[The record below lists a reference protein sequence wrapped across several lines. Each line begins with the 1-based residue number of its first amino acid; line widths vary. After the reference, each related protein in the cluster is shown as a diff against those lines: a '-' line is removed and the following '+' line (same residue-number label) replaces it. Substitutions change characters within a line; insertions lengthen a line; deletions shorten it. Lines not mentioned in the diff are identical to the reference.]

1 MSKIGSMLRAVGL
14 IDDAQLQRALE
25 EQKRTHET
33 IGTILVKLGFVSET
47 DLTNTLGKQL
57 GVASV
62 DLSHFEIDA
71 NVLKIIPED
80 IARKYKVIP
89 LHRMGYTITLA
100 MANPTNVMAI
110 DDIKFR
116 TGYNIEP
123 VVAAETSIMKSI
135 DAYYGT
141 NTAEMSDIS
150 DALDDNMDLTEF
162 EVIEEEDDVS
172 EQELLSQVEDE
183 PVVKLVQQL
192 IAKAVFDRASDIHI
206 EPYEKTVR
214 VRFRVDGTLQTVL
227 EPPKKLQNAIIS
239 RIKILS
245 KLDIAERRLPQDG
258 RSKFKVSKNKV
269 VDLRVST
276 LPTVF
281 GEKVVMRILDK
292 ENLRLDLTKLGFEK
306 DDEEKFKKAIAAP
319 YGMVLVT
326 GPTGSGKTTTLYSA
340 LSSLNQVDVN
350 IMTAE
355 DPVEFNLKGINQV
368 NVHSEIGLTFAAS
381 LRSFLRQDPDII
393 LVGEIRDFETAE
405 IAIKAAL
412 TGHLVLSTLHTND
425 APSTINRMINMGVE
439 PFLIASSTVLVLAQR
454 LMRTLCSSC
463 KEEYRPS
470 DAELVSLGITREEAA
485 STKFYQKRGCPTCN
499 NSGYKGRVAIYEVM
513 PMSEN
518 LRRVVLER
526 GSVLD
531 IKEVARR
538 EGLRTL
544 RESAILKFKQGMT
557 SYEEIIRTTFED

>member
-141 NTAEMSDIS
+141 NAAEMSDIS
-150 DALDDNMDLTEF
+150 DALDENMDLTEF

-192 IAKAVFDRASDIHI
+192 IAKAVIDRASDIHI

-214 VRFRVDGTLQTVL
+214 VRFRIDGTLQTVL

-485 STKFYQKRGCPTCN
+485 STKFFQKRGCPTCN

>member
-1 MSKIGSMLRAVGL
+1 MSKIGTMLRTVGL

-33 IGTILVKLGFVSET
+33 IGTILVKLGFISET

-71 NVLKIIPED
+71 NVLRIIPED

-89 LHRMGYTITLA
+89 LHRMGYTLTLA
-100 MANPTNVMAI
+100 MSNPTNVQAI

-116 TGYNIEP
+116 TSYNIEP
-123 VVAAETSIMKSI
+123 VVAAETSIMKAI
-135 DAYYGT
+135 DSYYGT
-141 NTAEMSDIS
+141 GASDMSEIS
-150 DALDDNMDLTEF
+150 DALDEEMDLTEF
-162 EVIEEEDDVS
+162 EVIEDEDDVS

-192 IAKAVFDRASDIHI
+192 IAKAVMDKASDIHI

-306 DDEEKFKKAIAAP
+306 DDEDKFKKAIAAP

-393 LVGEIRDFETAE
+393 LV
-405 IAIKAAL
+405 
-412 TGHLVLSTLHTND
+412 
-425 APSTINRMINMGVE
+425 
-439 PFLIASSTVLVLAQR
+439 
-454 LMRTLCSSC
+454 
-463 KEEYRPS
+463 
-470 DAELVSLGITREEAA
+470 
-485 STKFYQKRGCPTCN
+485 
-499 NSGYKGRVAIYEVM
+499 
-513 PMSEN
+513 
-518 LRRVVLER
+518 
-526 GSVLD
+526 
-531 IKEVARR
+531 
-538 EGLRTL
+538 
-544 RESAILKFKQGMT
+544 
-557 SYEEIIRTTFED
+557 

>member
-33 IGTILVKLGFVSET
+33 IGTILVKLGFISET

-123 VVAAETSIMKSI
+123 VVAAETSIMKAI

-141 NTAEMSDIS
+141 DAVNMSSIS
-150 DALDDNMDLTEF
+150 DALDEDMDLTEF
-162 EVIEEEDDVS
+162 EVIEEEEDVS

-183 PVVKLVQQL
+183 PVVKLVQQV
-192 IAKAVFDRASDIHI
+192 IAKAVLERASDIHI
-206 EPYEKTVR
+206 EPYEKSVR
-214 VRFRVDGTLQTVL
+214 VRFRIDGTLQTVL

-292 ENLRLDLTKLGFEK
+292 ENLRLDLTRLGFEK
-306 DDEEKFKKAIAAP
+306 DDEEKFKKAISSP

-425 APSTINRMINMGVE
+425 APSTINRMLNMGVE

-454 LMRTLCSSC
+454 LMRTLCPAC

-485 STKFYQKRGCPTCN
+485 SSKFYQKRGCPSCN

-544 RESAILKFKQGMT
+544 RERAVLKFKQGIT

>member
-141 NTAEMSDIS
+141 NAAEMSDIS
-150 DALDDNMDLTEF
+150 DALDENMDLTEF

-192 IAKAVFDRASDIHI
+192 IAKAVIDRASDIHI

-214 VRFRVDGTLQTVL
+214 VRFRIDGTLQTVL

>member
-33 IGTILVKLGFVSET
+33 IGTILVKLGFISET

-123 VVAAETSIMKSI
+123 VVAAETSIMKAI

-141 NTAEMSDIS
+141 DAVNMSSIS
-150 DALDDNMDLTEF
+150 DALDEDMDLTEF
-162 EVIEEEDDVS
+162 EVIEEEEDVS

-183 PVVKLVQQL
+183 PVVKLVQQV
-192 IAKAVFDRASDIHI
+192 IAKAVLERASDIHI
-206 EPYEKTVR
+206 EPYEKSVR
-214 VRFRVDGTLQTVL
+214 VRFRIDGTLQTVL

-292 ENLRLDLTKLGFEK
+292 ENLRLDLTRLGFEK
-306 DDEEKFKKAIAAP
+306 DDEEKFKKAISSP

-454 LMRTLCSSC
+454 LMRTLCPAC

-485 STKFYQKRGCPTCN
+485 SSKFYQKRGCPSCN

-544 RESAILKFKQGMT
+544 RERAVLKFKQGIT